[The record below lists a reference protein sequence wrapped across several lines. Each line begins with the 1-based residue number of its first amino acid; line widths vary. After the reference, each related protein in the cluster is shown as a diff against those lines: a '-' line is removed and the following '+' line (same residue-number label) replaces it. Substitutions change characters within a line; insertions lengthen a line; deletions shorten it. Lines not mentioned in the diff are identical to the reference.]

1 MQAASMDV
9 ASEFLEMAARLIE
22 MKTAALLP
30 RHEKEEEPKD
40 LVDQLLH
47 YQECKRLASVLG
59 QQLSFDLFV
68 RPAKR

>member
-1 MQAASMDV
+1 MQVSSMDV

-30 RHEKEEEPKD
+30 RHEKSSEPKE

-59 QQLSFDLFV
+59 AAALF
-68 RPAKR
+68 